1 MDYGYKKNINGTLVE
16 VEKLLR
22 ESLFNNGF
30 GVITEIDIKE
40 KLEDKLGVDFREY
53 KILGSCHPPSAYES
67 LNIDLDVGI
76 LLPCN
81 FVVWD
86 NKDGSI
92 TVATIKASSLL
103 SVLKNHE
110 LKDVGEKVDKLVSS
124 VMNQL

>member
-1 MDYGYKKNINGTLVE
+1 MDYGYKKNIKGTLVE
-16 VEKLLR
+16 VEKLLK
-22 ESLFNNGF
+22 ESLLNNGF

-86 NKDGSI
+86 NKDGST
-92 TVATIKASSLL
+92 TVATIKATSLL
-103 SVLKNHE
+103 SVLKNRE
-110 LKDVGEKVDKLVSS
+110 LKDAGEKVDKLVSS

>member
-1 MDYGYKKNINGTLVE
+1 MDYGYKKNIKGTLVE

-22 ESLFNNGF
+22 ESLLNNGF

-86 NKDGSI
+86 NKDGST
-92 TVATIKASSLL
+92 TVATIKATSLL
-103 SVLKNHE
+103 SVLKNRE

>member
-1 MDYGYKKNINGTLVE
+1 MDFGYKKNIKGTLVE

-22 ESLFNNGF
+22 ESLLNNGF

-86 NKDGSI
+86 NKDGST

>member
-1 MDYGYKKNINGTLVE
+1 MDYGHKKIISGTIVDVE
-16 VEKLLR
+16 NLLREKLL
-22 ESLFNNGF
+22 NNGF

-40 KLEDKLGVDFREY
+40 KLEDKLGVDFRSY

-67 LNIDLDVGI
+67 LNIDLNVGI

-86 NKDGSI
+86 NKDGST

-103 SVLKNHE
+103 SVLKNSE
-110 LKDVGEKVDKLVSS
+110 LNHVGEKVDKLVSS
-124 VMNQL
+124 VMDQL

>member
-1 MDYGYKKNINGTLVE
+1 MDYGYKKNIKGTLVE

-22 ESLFNNGF
+22 ESLLNNGF

-81 FVVWD
+81 FVVWG
-86 NKDGSI
+86 NKDGST
-92 TVATIKASSLL
+92 TVATIKATSLL
-103 SVLKNHE
+103 SVLKNRE

>member
-1 MDYGYKKNINGTLVE
+1 MDYGHKKVINGTIVDVE
-16 VEKLLR
+16 NLLREKLLD
-22 ESLFNNGF
+22 NGF

-40 KLEDKLGVDFREY
+40 KLEDKLGVNFRSY

-67 LNIDLDVGI
+67 LNIDLSVGI

-86 NKDGSI
+86 NKDGST

-103 SVLKNHE
+103 SVLKNSE
-110 LKDVGEKVDKLVSS
+110 LNHVGEKVDKLVSS
-124 VMNQL
+124 VMDQL

>member
-1 MDYGYKKNINGTLVE
+1 MDYGHKKVINGTIVDVE
-16 VEKLLR
+16 NLLREKLL
-22 ESLFNNGF
+22 NNGF

-40 KLEDKLGVDFREY
+40 KLEDKLAVDFRSY

-67 LNIDLDVGI
+67 LNIDLNVGI

-86 NKDGSI
+86 NKDGST

-103 SVLKNHE
+103 SVLKNSE
-110 LKDVGEKVDKLVSS
+110 LNHVGEKVDKLVST
-124 VMNQL
+124 VMDQL

>member
-1 MDYGYKKNINGTLVE
+1 MDYGYKKNIKGTLVE

-22 ESLFNNGF
+22 ESLLNNGF

-40 KLEDKLGVDFREY
+40 KLEVKLGVDFRKY

-86 NKDGSI
+86 NKDGST

>member
-1 MDYGYKKNINGTLVE
+1 MDYGHKKIISGTIVDVE
-16 VEKLLR
+16 NLLREKLL
-22 ESLFNNGF
+22 NNGF

-40 KLEDKLGVDFREY
+40 KLEDKLGVDFRSY

-67 LNIDLDVGI
+67 INIDLNVGI

-86 NKDGSI
+86 NKDGST

-103 SVLKNHE
+103 SVLKNSE
-110 LKDVGEKVDKLVSS
+110 LNHVGEKVDKLVSS
-124 VMNQL
+124 VMDQL

>member
-1 MDYGYKKNINGTLVE
+1 MDYGHKKVINGTILDVE
-16 VEKLLR
+16 NLLREKLL
-22 ESLFNNGF
+22 NNGF

-40 KLEDKLGVDFREY
+40 KLEDKLGVDFRNY

-67 LNIDLDVGI
+67 LDIDLNVGI

-86 NKDGSI
+86 NKDGSA

-103 SVLKNHE
+103 SVLKNSE
-110 LKDVGEKVDKLVSS
+110 LNHVGEKVDKLVSS
-124 VMNQL
+124 VMDQL

>member
-1 MDYGYKKNINGTLVE
+1 MDYGHKKVINGTILDVE
-16 VEKLLR
+16 NLLREKLL
-22 ESLFNNGF
+22 NNGF

-40 KLEDKLGVDFREY
+40 KLEDKLGVDFRNY

-67 LNIDLDVGI
+67 LNIDLNVGI

-86 NKDGSI
+86 NKDGST
-92 TVATIKASSLL
+92 TVATMKASSLL
-103 SVLKNHE
+103 SVLENSELNH
-110 LKDVGEKVDKLVSS
+110 VGEKVDKLVNS

>member
-1 MDYGYKKNINGTLVE
+1 MDYGYKKNIKGTLVE

-22 ESLFNNGF
+22 ESLLNNGF

-86 NKDGSI
+86 NKDGST
-92 TVATIKASSLL
+92 TVATIKATSLL
-103 SVLKNHE
+103 SVLKNRE
-110 LKDVGEKVDKLVSS
+110 LKDAGEKVDKLVSS

>member
-1 MDYGYKKNINGTLVE
+1 MDYGHKKVINGTILDVE
-16 VEKLLR
+16 NLLREKLL
-22 ESLFNNGF
+22 NNGF

-40 KLEDKLGVDFREY
+40 KLEDKLGVDFRNY

-67 LNIDLDVGI
+67 LDIDLNVGI

-86 NKDGSI
+86 NKDGST

>member
-1 MDYGYKKNINGTLVE
+1 MDYGHKKVINGTIVDVE
-16 VEKLLR
+16 NLLREKLL
-22 ESLFNNGF
+22 NNGF
-30 GVITEIDIKE
+30 RVITEIHIKE
-40 KLEDKLGVDFREY
+40 NLEDKLGVDFRSY

-86 NKDGSI
+86 NKDGST

-103 SVLKNHE
+103 SVLKNSE
-110 LKDVGEKVDKLVSS
+110 LNHVGEKVDKLVSS
-124 VMNQL
+124 VMDQL

>member
-1 MDYGYKKNINGTLVE
+1 MDYSYKKIIKGTLAE

-22 ESLFNNGF
+22 ESLLDNGF

-40 KLEDKLGVDFREY
+40 KLEDKLGVDFRSY

-67 LNIDLDVGI
+67 LNIDLNVGI

-86 NKDGSI
+86 NKDGST
-92 TVATIKASSLL
+92 TVATMKASSLL
-103 SVLKNHE
+103 
-110 LKDVGEKVDKLVSS
+110 
-124 VMNQL
+124 

>member
-1 MDYGYKKNINGTLVE
+1 MNYGYKKIIKGTLAE

-22 ESLFNNGF
+22 ESLLNNGF

-40 KLEDKLGVDFREY
+40 KLEDKLGVDFRNY

-67 LNIDLDVGI
+67 LNIDLNVGI

-86 NKDGSI
+86 NKDGST
-92 TVATIKASSLL
+92 TVATMKASSLL
-103 SVLKNHE
+103 SVLENSELNH
-110 LKDVGEKVDKLVSS
+110 LGKKVDKLVNS

>member
-1 MDYGYKKNINGTLVE
+1 MDYGYKKNIKGTLVE

-22 ESLFNNGF
+22 ESLLNNGF

-40 KLEDKLGVDFREY
+40 KLEDKLGVDFRKY

-86 NKDGSI
+86 NKDGST

>member
-1 MDYGYKKNINGTLVE
+1 MDYGHKKVINGTIVDVE
-16 VEKLLR
+16 NLLREKLLD
-22 ESLFNNGF
+22 NGF

-40 KLEDKLGVDFREY
+40 KLEDKLGVDFRSY

-67 LNIDLDVGI
+67 LNIDLSVGI

-86 NKDGSI
+86 NKDGST

-103 SVLKNHE
+103 SVLKNSE
-110 LKDVGEKVDKLVSS
+110 LNHVGEKVDKLVSS
-124 VMNQL
+124 VMDQL

>member
-1 MDYGYKKNINGTLVE
+1 MDYGYKKVINGTIVDVE
-16 VEKLLR
+16 NLLREKLL
-22 ESLFNNGF
+22 NNGF

-40 KLEDKLGVDFREY
+40 KLEDKLAVDFRSY

-67 LNIDLDVGI
+67 LNIDLNVGI

-86 NKDGSI
+86 NKDGST

-103 SVLKNHE
+103 SVLKNSE
-110 LKDVGEKVDKLVSS
+110 LNHVGEKVDKLVSS
-124 VMNQL
+124 VMDQL

>member
-1 MDYGYKKNINGTLVE
+1 MDYGHKKVINGTIVDVE
-16 VEKLLR
+16 NLLR
-22 ESLFNNGF
+22 EKLFNNGF

-40 KLEDKLGVDFREY
+40 KLEDKLAVDFRSY

-67 LNIDLDVGI
+67 LNIDLSVGI

-86 NKDGSI
+86 NKDGST

-103 SVLKNHE
+103 SVLKNSE
-110 LKDVGEKVDKLVSS
+110 LNHVGEKVDKLVST
-124 VMNQL
+124 VMDQL

>member
-1 MDYGYKKNINGTLVE
+1 MDYGHKKVINGTIVDVE
-16 VEKLLR
+16 NLLREKLL
-22 ESLFNNGF
+22 NNGF

-40 KLEDKLGVDFREY
+40 KLEDKLAVDFRSY

-67 LNIDLDVGI
+67 LNIDLNVGI

-86 NKDGSI
+86 NKDGST

-103 SVLKNHE
+103 SVLKNNE
-110 LKDVGEKVDKLVSS
+110 LNHVGEKVDKLVSS
-124 VMNQL
+124 VMDQL

>member
-1 MDYGYKKNINGTLVE
+1 MDYGHKKVINGTIVDVE
-16 VEKLLR
+16 NLLRKKLL
-22 ESLFNNGF
+22 NNGF

-40 KLEDKLGVDFREY
+40 KLEDKLGVDFRSY

-67 LNIDLDVGI
+67 LNIDLNVGI

-86 NKDGSI
+86 NKDGST

-103 SVLKNHE
+103 SVLKNSE
-110 LKDVGEKVDKLVSS
+110 LNHVGEKVDKLVSS
-124 VMNQL
+124 VMDQL

>member
-1 MDYGYKKNINGTLVE
+1 MNYGYKKIIKGTLAE

-22 ESLFNNGF
+22 ESLLNNGF

-86 NKDGSI
+86 NKDGST
-92 TVATIKASSLL
+92 TVATMKASSLL
-103 SVLKNHE
+103 SVLENSELNH
-110 LKDVGEKVDKLVSS
+110 VGEKVDKLVNS

>member
-1 MDYGYKKNINGTLVE
+1 MDYGHKKVINGTILDVE
-16 VEKLLR
+16 NLLREKLL
-22 ESLFNNGF
+22 NNGF

-40 KLEDKLGVDFREY
+40 KLEDKLGVDFRNY

-67 LNIDLDVGI
+67 LEIDLNVGI

-86 NKDGSI
+86 NKDGSA

-103 SVLKNHE
+103 SVLKNSE
-110 LKDVGEKVDKLVSS
+110 LNHVGEKVDKLVSS
-124 VMNQL
+124 VMDQL

>member
-1 MDYGYKKNINGTLVE
+1 MDYGHKKVINGTIVDVE
-16 VEKLLR
+16 NLLREKLL
-22 ESLFNNGF
+22 NNGF

-40 KLEDKLGVDFREY
+40 KLEDKLGVDFRSY

-67 LNIDLDVGI
+67 LNIDLNVGI

-86 NKDGSI
+86 NKDGST

-103 SVLKNHE
+103 SVLKNSE
-110 LKDVGEKVDKLVSS
+110 LSHVGEKVDKLVSS
-124 VMNQL
+124 VMDQL